1 MDFALSNDG
10 TTPLLIS
17 SMETNG
23 AQSPATVTIVVWD
36 INNAYNMLRQM
47 TSSPWG
53 SYALKLITNT
63 LVASN
68 DDLDP
73 YNVRLWD
80 LTTGTSV
87 AAYAISSQAVNS
99 NGLTNQQGR
108 GYFLDVFTSGYLVRA
123 ARGSSVLA
131 VFDQT
136 NGAVYASKTI
146 AYATTSP
153 IRSLAVIGTNS

>member
-1 MDFALSNDG
+1 VNRPVAGSSIEASPSPGNQAATTFALSG
-10 TTPLLIS
+10 I
-17 SMETNG
+17 
-23 AQSPATVTIVVWD
+23 
-36 INNAYNMLRQM
+36 
-47 TSSPWG
+47 
-53 SYALKLITNT
+53 AL
-63 LVASN
+63 
-68 DDLDP
+68 
-73 YNVRLWD
+73 
-80 LTTGTSV
+80 
-87 AAYAISSQAVNS
+87 NS

-153 IRSLAVIGTNS
+153 IRSLAVIGTNSK